1 MDLPAEIKRRLEFET
16 RGPKELMRYLEGEM
30 FTLYFSRKTNTEQ
43 IIGVCTALIALHNKL
58 VGESNE

>member
-16 RGPKELMRYLEGEM
+16 RSPKELMKYLEGEL

-43 IIGVCTALIALHNKL
+43 IIGVCTALIALHNQL
-58 VGESNE
+58 AGEGDE